1 MRSGDQREEGN
12 LLFQSI
18 LFLFANVLVCQVASL
33 QLCLTLCDPVDCGP
47 PSSSA
52 HGFLQ
57 ARILGWV
64 AIPSSGGSSQTRDGT
79 HLACLLHWQV
89 GSLLLAPPRKPI
101 CHYMF
106 PQFFKIPF
114 LKKV

>member
-64 AIPSSGGSSQTRDGT
+64 AIPSSWGSSQTRDGT
-79 HLACLLHWQV
+79 HLAYVSCIGRWVL
-89 GSLLLAPPRKPI
+89 
-101 CHYMF
+101 YY
-106 PQFFKIPF
+106 
-114 LKKV
+114 